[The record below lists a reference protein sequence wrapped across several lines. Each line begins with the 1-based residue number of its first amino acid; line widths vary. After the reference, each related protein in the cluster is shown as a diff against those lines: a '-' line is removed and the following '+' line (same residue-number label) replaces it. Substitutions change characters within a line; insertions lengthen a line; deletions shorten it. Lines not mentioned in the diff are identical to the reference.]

1 MTEQEKQQLRED
13 IKAGKVNI
21 DELYEK
27 YDKNLPYMFTYEER
41 KIKEP
46 NLTIEEY
53 EEDVI
58 NDKITILFWQMGWEE
73 NYALSTYRYKYYKK
87 RP

>member
-1 MTEQEKQQLRED
+1 MLEQEKQQLRED

-58 NDKITILFWQMGWEE
+58 NDKITILFWQMGWE
-73 NYALSTYRYKYYKK
+73 KF
-87 RP
+87 

>member
-13 IKAGKVNI
+13 IKSGKVNI

-27 YDKNLPYMFTYEER
+27 YNMNLPYMFTYEER

-73 NYALSTYRYKYYKK
+73 F
-87 RP
+87 